1 VSIRKSNRW
10 TRERIVSGIRFGSVV
25 AKMNTVWGGGSSRI
39 FSNPLKADFESM
51 CTSSMM

>member
-1 VSIRKSNRW
+1 MRKSNRC

-25 AKMNTVWGGGSSRI
+25 AKTNTTWAGGSSRI
-39 FSNPLKADFESM
+39 LSSPLKAAFDSM